1 MDPKTKKSNLK
12 HARLAENIFTFT
24 DNLIAINYG
33 GLVEKSYVEIY
44 PPELELKKE
53 SKNNKETTFLDLHFK
68 IINNKFQISLYDKS
82 CLFCQF
88 RNCHNVRIIY
98 IKIAIDLVTETSDLV
113 SY

>member
-12 HARLAENIFTFT
+12 HARLAENIFTFA

-53 SKNNKETTFLDLHFK
+53 SKNNKETTFFDLHFK
-68 IINNKFQISLYDKS
+68 IINNKFQISL
-82 CLFCQF
+82 F
-88 RNCHNVRIIY
+88 
-98 IKIAIDLVTETSDLV
+98 IKAICSASFVIATT
-113 SY
+113 